1 METPSV
7 GDKRRRLR
15 ELLIA
20 EKGSLAPGS
29 ADVLTAK
36 LIAKMG
42 FPAIY
47 ISGSLQH
54 ALRGY
59 ADVNAL
65 TMTEMVQTAAEV
77 ANEVPIPCLADGETG
92 FGTTVNVI
100 RTVREYERAGVAG
113 IHIEDSTVPKKP
125 ARLGYDSP
133 TVSASEFLD
142 KIKSA
147 LDARTDESMVIVARS
162 ELRGDFQAK
171 FERLQAAAELGAD
184 AFWAGGF
191 TLAEVEKVC
200 AAIGKPALSVQPKNI
215 SAEDYGRLG
224 VKLAVIPGAMAI
236 AGLMAQRSFLEHL
249 AKSGVWNEWLESQPD
264 FKAANDHYSEQGVY

>member
-1 METPSV
+1 MQTPSV

-15 ELLIA
+15 ELLQA
-20 EKGSLAPGS
+20 GKASLAPGS

-42 FPAIY
+42 FPAVY

-77 ANEVPIPCLADGETG
+77 ANEVPVPCLADGETG
-92 FGTTVNVI
+92 FGTTINVI

-113 IHIEDSTVPKKP
+113 IHIEDSTVPKRP
-125 ARLGYDSP
+125 ARLGYDSA
-133 TVSASEFLD
+133 TVSTTEFLD

-162 ELRGDFQAK
+162 ELRGDFSAK
-171 FERLQAAAELGAD
+171 FERLEAAAELGAD
-184 AFWAGGF
+184 AFWVGGF
-191 TLAEVEKVC
+191 TLTEVGKVC
-200 AAIGKPALSVQPKNI
+200 SMIEKPALSVLPKNI
-215 SAEDYGRLG
+215 SIDDYGLLG
-224 VKLAVIPGAMAI
+224 VKLAVIPGAMAM
-236 AGLMAQRSFLEHL
+236 AGLIAQRKFLENL
-249 AKSGVWNEWLESQPD
+249 AQSGNWTEWLEAQPG
-264 FKAANDHYSEQGVY
+264 FKDANDHYSEQGVK

>member
-1 METPSV
+1 MQTPSV

-15 ELLIA
+15 ELLQA
-20 EKGSLAPGS
+20 GKASLAPGS

-42 FPAIY
+42 FPAVY

-77 ANEVPIPCLADGETG
+77 ANEVPVPCLADGETG
-92 FGTTVNVI
+92 FGTTINVI

-113 IHIEDSTVPKKP
+113 IHIEDSTVPKRP
-125 ARLGYDSP
+125 ARLGYDSA
-133 TVSASEFLD
+133 TVSTTEFLD

-162 ELRGDFQAK
+162 ELRGDFSAK
-171 FERLQAAAELGAD
+171 FERLEAAAELGAD

-191 TLAEVEKVC
+191 TLTEVGKVC
-200 AAIGKPALSVQPKNI
+200 SMIEKPALSVLPKNI
-215 SAEDYGRLG
+215 SIDDYGRLG
-224 VKLAVIPGAMAI
+224 VKLAVIPGAMAM
-236 AGLMAQRSFLEHL
+236 AGLIAQREFLENL
-249 AKSGVWNEWLESQPD
+249 AQSGNWTEWLEAQPG
-264 FKAANDHYSEQGVY
+264 FKDANDHYSEQGVK

>member
-1 METPSV
+1 MQTPSV

-15 ELLIA
+15 ELLQA
-20 EKGSLAPGS
+20 GKASLAPGS

-42 FPAIY
+42 FPAVY

-77 ANEVPIPCLADGETG
+77 ANEVPVPCLADGETG
-92 FGTTVNVI
+92 FGTTINVI

-113 IHIEDSTVPKKP
+113 IHIEDSTVPKRP
-125 ARLGYDSP
+125 ARLGYDSA
-133 TVSASEFLD
+133 TVSMTEFLD

-162 ELRGDFQAK
+162 ELRGDFSAK
-171 FERLQAAAELGAD
+171 FERLEAAAELGAD
-184 AFWAGGF
+184 AFWVGGF
-191 TLAEVEKVC
+191 TLTEVGKVC
-200 AAIGKPALSVQPKNI
+200 SMIEKPALSVLPKNI
-215 SAEDYGRLG
+215 SIDDYGLLG
-224 VKLAVIPGAMAI
+224 VKLAVIPGAMAM
-236 AGLMAQRSFLEHL
+236 AGLIAQRKFLENL
-249 AKSGVWNEWLESQPD
+249 AQSGNWTEWLEAQPG
-264 FKAANDHYSEQGVY
+264 FKDANDHYSEQGVK

>member
-1 METPSV
+1 MQTPSV

-15 ELLIA
+15 ELLQA
-20 EKGSLAPGS
+20 GKASLAPGS

-42 FPAIY
+42 FPAVY

-77 ANEVPIPCLADGETG
+77 ANEVPVPCLADGETG
-92 FGTTVNVI
+92 FGTTINVI
-100 RTVREYERAGVAG
+100 RTVREYELAGVAG
-113 IHIEDSTVPKKP
+113 IHIEDSTVPKRP
-125 ARLGYDSP
+125 ARLGYDSA
-133 TVSASEFLD
+133 TVSTTEFLD

-162 ELRGDFQAK
+162 ELRGDFSAK
-171 FERLQAAAELGAD
+171 FERLEAAAELGAD
-184 AFWAGGF
+184 AFWVGGF
-191 TLAEVEKVC
+191 TLTEVGKVC
-200 AAIGKPALSVQPKNI
+200 SMIEKPALSVLPKNI
-215 SAEDYGRLG
+215 SIDDYGLLG
-224 VKLAVIPGAMAI
+224 VKLAVIPGAMAM
-236 AGLMAQRSFLEHL
+236 AGLIAQRKFLENL
-249 AKSGVWNEWLESQPD
+249 AQSGNWTEWLEAQPG
-264 FKAANDHYSEQGVY
+264 FKDANDHYSEQGVK